1 MKMNAKAKTVL
12 VGLSGGV
19 DSAVAAALLLRQGYR
34 VIGASM
40 RTWEGGNARGKSK
53 HGCYGADNEKNIEQA
68 RSIASAL
75 GIPFHIINLSH
86 EFKEDVLDYFRSEYL
101 AGRTPNP
108 CVRCNRYIKFG
119 ALLEEA
125 SRIGIEYDYF
135 ATGHY
140 ARIEWDAASQRYL
153 LQRGRD
159 SRKDQSYFLYG
170 LSQEQLAHTLFPLGE
185 MLKAEVK
192 DVYRTM
198 GLGLADR
205 KESQDFACGGYT
217 SLFVAQP
224 GPGPLIDRQGRVLGL
239 HRGIIHYTPGQR
251 RGLGLASPE
260 PLFVI
265 EIRADSNEIVVG
277 HREELYTLEQV
288 IGGINWVSIPVLE
301 GRREVRSRVR
311 STHIGYDAFIS
322 PLDESQVRVTYTT
335 PQPAAARGQSVVFY
349 DRDTVLGGGIAL

>member
-1 MKMNAKAKTVL
+1 MNGKAKTAL

-19 DSAVAAALLLRQGYR
+19 DSSVAAALLLRQGYR
-34 VIGASM
+34 VVGISM
-40 RTWEGGNARGKSK
+40 KLWGGSETEGRGKR
-53 HGCYGADNEKNIEQA
+53 GCYGADNEKDIEQA
-68 RSIASAL
+68 RNIASAL
-75 GIPFHIINLSH
+75 SIPFHIINLSR
-86 EFKEDVLDYFRSEYL
+86 EFREAVLDYFRSEYL

-125 SRIGIEYDYF
+125 SRVSIEYDYF

-140 ARIEWDAASQRYL
+140 ARIEWDAVSQRYL

-159 SRKDQSYFLYG
+159 SKKDQSYFLYG

-192 DVYRTM
+192 DVYRAM
-198 GLGLADR
+198 GLGVADR
-205 KESQDFACGGYT
+205 KDSQDFACGGYT
-217 SLFVAQP
+217 SLFAAPP

-239 HRGIIHYTPGQR
+239 HRGIIHYTLGQR

-277 HREELYTLEQV
+277 HREELYKLEQV
-288 IGGINWVSIPVLE
+288 VGDINWVSIPVLE
-301 GRREVRSRVR
+301 WRRKVKARVR
-311 STHIGYDAFIS
+311 STHVGYDAFIS

-335 PQPAAARGQSVVFY
+335 PQPAAARGQSIVFY
-349 DRDTVLGGGIAL
+349 DRNTVLGGGIAL